1 MQPTKPL
8 DVDGVAATTLLTAIW
23 AVALV
28 VLLLSGVR
36 LGDPN
41 GWWLWVCTLG
51 FLMGFPAIAFT
62 RRRAAVYRAHAA
74 KMTAASAEQA
84 GAADQEWPKSKESR
98 P

>member
-1 MQPTKPL
+1 VQPTKPL
-8 DVDGVAATTLLTAIW
+8 DVDGVAATTVLTVIW

-62 RRRAAVYRAHAA
+62 RRRAAVYRAHAE
-74 KMTAASAEQA
+74 KISASSSEQA
-84 GAADQEWPKSKESR
+84 GPADQE
-98 P
+98 